1 MGPLSS
7 SYLVASSG
15 ERLGFIFESMRESFV
30 FMKQWREGIKV
41 LTPAEQV
48 EAYNAILDYALD
60 GVPYTG
66 KNAGIKMLLAMITS
80 QIDQHNKKYADI
92 CEKRAEASRSRW
104 SNQKDANATKSMQE
118 DTNAT
123 KSTNLHLDNDS
134 DSDIDNDSDN
144 DNVNVGKKHNKE
156 KSEPSSAPK
165 FIFKKALID
174 NGCNEQLA
182 EDYIALRNRKKAP
195 STKTAFDGIVR
206 ESNKYIESHP
216 GATFSDVVTI
226 MVERNWVGFD
236 AAWVKDIPTA
246 EPEESEYMKAMNA
259 QVRRQ
264 REIDAEIE
272 AERQRRMREN
282 K

>member
-1 MGPLSS
+1 MGKRNLILYPSQWAALQQ
-7 SYLVASSG
+7 L
-15 ERLGFIFESMRESFV
+15 EDQQLGRVMR
-30 FMKQWREGIKV
+30 Q
-41 LTPAEQV
+41 A
-48 EAYNAILDYALD
+48 LDYAFNEVIPENKEVAFLF
-60 GVPYTG
+60 
-66 KNAGIKMLLAMITS
+66 IKA
-80 QIDQHNKKYADI
+80 QIDVDAAKYE
-92 CEKRAEASRSRW
+92 EKCQQSRDAARSRW
-104 SNQKDANATKSMQE
+104 TPKDANDSDRIPTDASAYDRTKR
-118 DTNAT
+118 NADDA
-123 KSTNLHLDNDS
+123 KDKDKDKDKYNDNDKRK
-134 DSDIDNDSDN
+134 DN
-144 DNVNVGKKHNKE
+144 NKENTQE
-156 KSEPSSAPK
+156 KSEPSSSSK

-174 NGCNEQLA
+174 NGCNTQLA
-182 EDYIALRNRKKAP
+182 EDYMSLRNRKKAP
-195 STKTAFDGIVR
+195 STKTAFNGIVR
-206 ESNKYIESHP
+206 EANKYIETHP

>member
-1 MGPLSS
+1 MENS
-7 SYLVASSG
+7 
-15 ERLGFIFESMRESFV
+15 
-30 FMKQWREGIKV
+30 
-41 LTPAEQV
+41 
-48 EAYNAILDYALD
+48 
-60 GVPYTG
+60 
-66 KNAGIKMLLAMITS
+66 
-80 QIDQHNKKYADI
+80 
-92 CEKRAEASRSRW
+92 
-104 SNQKDANATKSMQE
+104 
-118 DTNAT
+118 
-123 KSTNLHLDNDS
+123 
-134 DSDIDNDSDN
+134 
-144 DNVNVGKKHNKE
+144 
-156 KSEPSSAPK
+156 K

-174 NGCNEQLA
+174 NGCNTQLA
-182 EDYIALRNRKKAP
+182 EDYMSLRNRKKAP

-206 ESNKYIESHP
+206 EANKYIESHP